1 MLNTAIPLDTLRSS
15 MPAAFRVAIRTLAAW
30 GFTHDEMATAL
41 GLEPRT
47 LYRYKRQGLSARAIS
62 PDLIERTSYVL
73 GIEKA
78 LEILL
83 AGEPEQEEHDIRRW
97 VNSPSDAPLFAG
109 HAPKA
114 RLTTGRAADLFQVRQ
129 YLDGWRGGD
138 FA

>member
-1 MLNTAIPLDTLRSS
+1 MLNTAIPQQTLRES
-15 MPAAFRVAIRTLAAW
+15 MPAAFSVALRTLAAW
-30 GFTHDEMATAL
+30 GFTHDDMAATL

-47 LYRYKRQGLSARAIS
+47 LYRYKRRLPPRAIS

-83 AGEPEQEEHDIRRW
+83 AGEPEQEAHDIRQW
-97 VNSPSDAPLFAG
+97 VNSPSDAPLFGG
-109 HAPKA
+109 HPPKA
-114 RLTTGRAADLFQVRQ
+114 RLTTGRAADLFQVRH